1 VAAGLLASAAMNG
14 AVARALRPTDAARVD
29 AILRRLGALW
39 RAPAL
44 SDTPAV
50 LNSRLSRTL
59 GRLVGRPRRIEL
71 GPRTLLSSDTLR
83 EVVTHE
89 GAHAVLAKSGDSAP
103 RQPHGPEWRELMSL
117 AGYPQ
122 ATGAH
127 WRCHSPAGVRPK
139 QKQQAKPK
147 TQAAITY
154 DHWCPVC
161 QSSRIGRRPV
171 KAWRC
176 AACVAAGLDGRLEI
190 TRRSRRPTT
199 SR

>member
-1 VAAGLLASAAMNG
+1 MIGAAAKALQPTE
-14 AVARALRPTDAARVD
+14 ARRTEE
-29 AILRRLGALW
+29 ILRRLGELW
-39 RAPAL
+39 KAPAVA
-44 SDTPAV
+44 DIAVV
-50 LNSRLSRTL
+50 LNPHLSRTL

-71 GPRTLLSSDTLR
+71 GPRALVSSKMLR

-89 GAHAVLAKSGDSAP
+89 GAHAVLAMKAGPSPA
-103 RQPHGPEWRELMSL
+103 PHGPGWRELMAI

-127 WRCHSPAGVRPK
+127 WRCHNNVGHSLE
-139 QKQQAKPK
+139 QKQQPKPR
-147 TQAAITY
+147 TQPASAY

-161 QSSRIGRRPV
+161 QSSRQARRPV

-190 TRRSRRPTT
+190 TRRARRPKTT
-199 SR
+199 P

>member
-1 VAAGLLASAAMNG
+1 MTGAA
-14 AVARALRPTDAARVD
+14 ARALRPTDAARVD

-44 SDTPAV
+44 NDTPAV
-50 LNSRLSRTL
+50 LNPRLSRTL
-59 GRLVGRPRRIEL
+59 GRLVGHPRRIEL
-71 GPRTLLSSDTLR
+71 GPRALVSVKTLR

-89 GAHAVLAKSGDSAP
+89 GAHAVLAKSGGSAP
-103 RQPHGPEWRELMSL
+103 RQPHGSEWRELMSL

-122 ATGAH
+122 ATSAH
-127 WRCHSPAGVRPK
+127 WRCHSPAGVSPK
-139 QKQQAKPK
+139 RKQQPK
-147 TQAAITY
+147 RNAQPASAY

-176 AACVAAGLDGRLEI
+176 AACVAAGLDGGLEI

-199 SR
+199 PR